1 MKNTISLQLICLI
14 LFTLLIS
21 CAHNQLSKKKEM
33 TIKIEIVKGETTETS
48 VLRLLGVP
56 NSTSTDNIGNEV
68 WHYAKLN
75 YATSNGDFED
85 SVTFWEISTGMPD
98 ETSEPFDLKIIFDHN
113 DIVKDYEL
121 VY

>member
-1 MKNTISLQLICLI
+1 MKNTFQLQIVFLLLLALLIC
-14 LFTLLIS
+14 
-21 CAHNQLSKKKEM
+21 CAHSQYMKKKEM

-56 NSTSTDNIGNEV
+56 SSTSTDNIGNEV
-68 WHYAKLN
+68 WQYIKLV
-75 YATSNGDFED
+75 YATSNGEYEH

-98 ETSEPFDLKIIFDHN
+98 ETSEPFDLKIVFDHN

-121 VY
+121 VH